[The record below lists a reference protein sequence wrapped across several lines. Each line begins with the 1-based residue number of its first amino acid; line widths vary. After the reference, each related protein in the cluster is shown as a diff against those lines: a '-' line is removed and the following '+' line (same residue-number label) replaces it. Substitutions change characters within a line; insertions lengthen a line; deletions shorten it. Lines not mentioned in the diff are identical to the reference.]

1 MSDSG
6 GDGRSRGFTASSV
19 PEGYDRFMLAQIFEP
34 WARDLLQ
41 RAHLRPG
48 QSVLDGA
55 SGLGP
60 VARLAAAAVG
70 PDGRVVASDISGP
83 MLARAA
89 AKGSEPGWA
98 PIEYRECSASALDA
112 PDDSFDVVLC
122 QQGLQFFPD
131 RHGALVEMLRVTR
144 PAGLVAVSTW
154 AAEHP
159 LGLFGPIAET
169 LHELGL
175 EEPYPGAFNPESYT
189 VRMPDLSAA
198 LTDAGWCH
206 VEVET
211 AAIDAVWSSLDDAVS
226 ALLGTPFG
234 PQVSALSPDEQVLV
248 SAVLAGK
255 LAQSADGPV
264 TVRTTC
270 HIARA
275 SK

>member
-1 MSDSG
+1 MSESST
-6 GDGRSRGFTASSV
+6 DGRSRGFTASSV
-19 PEGYDRFMLAQIFEP
+19 PDGYDRFMLAQIFEP

-41 RAHLRPG
+41 RAHPRPG
-48 QSVLDGA
+48 QRVLDVA

-60 VARLAAAAVG
+60 VARLVAAAIG
-70 PDGRVVASDISGP
+70 PGGLVVASDISGP
-83 MLARAA
+83 MLVRAA

-98 PIEYRECSASALDA
+98 PIEYRECSASALEA
-112 PDDSFDVVLC
+112 ADDSFDVVLC

-144 PAGLVAVSTW
+144 PSGQVALSVW

-159 LGLFGPIAET
+159 LGLFGPVAET
-169 LHELGL
+169 LYELGL
-175 EEPYPGAFNPESYT
+175 KEPYPGAFNPESYT
-189 VRMPDLSAA
+189 VRRSDLSAA
-198 LTDAGWCH
+198 LTDAGWRD

-211 AAIDAVWSSLDDAVS
+211 ASIDAIWSSMDEAVS

-234 PQVSALSPDEQVLV
+234 PQVSALPHDEQVHL
-248 SAVLAGK
+248 SAVLASK
-255 LAQSADGPV
+255 LAQSTDGV
-264 TVRTTC
+264 IMVRTTC